1 MNKKLLVTLITL
13 ILIGMFSTVAA
24 ENNHLFPWIRM
35 GLGAK
40 AMAMGGT
47 GTAFMDNITATYWNP
62 AALANVKRAEFATMY
77 TDMGLDRMQN
87 YAALGTSFKY
97 GYVALSWINASVVDF
112 EEYSGVDDYVGDFD
126 YNAHNIGLSLALGPG
141 KFKFG
146 LTAKMYMDKMD
157 DDSENGFGSDL
168 GILWNINEYLS
179 IAGMIRDIY
188 SEMDKEEI
196 PHQAVLGLAVYPI
209 YGLTFATDLKT
220 VKHSDEW
227 TVHIGAEYW
236 TGIGK
241 DTEIGSSHSGIT
253 LEEKTKW
260 DEIISNTQA
269 GIRLGVNDGDF
280 TAGCGIRFKMLG
292 LNYAY
297 ISESTEGFDD
307 SHQFTL
313 ILKF

>member
-146 LTAKMYMDKMD
+146 LTAKMYMDKMAED
-157 DDSENGFGSDL
+157 TENGFGSDL

-188 SEMDKEEI
+188 SEMDKEEV

-220 VKHSDEW
+220 
-227 TVHIGAEYW
+227 
-236 TGIGK
+236 
-241 DTEIGSSHSGIT
+241 
-253 LEEKTKW
+253 
-260 DEIISNTQA
+260 
-269 GIRLGVNDGDF
+269 
-280 TAGCGIRFKMLG
+280 
-292 LNYAY
+292 
-297 ISESTEGFDD
+297 
-307 SHQFTL
+307 
-313 ILKF
+313 